1 MSEQN
6 QNAQSSRTLF
16 LANITH
22 EFRTPIQTILA
33 TLDLLNETNLD
44 QEQIEYLQQMRFS
57 AEALASLVNDFLDFS
72 KLESG
77 QFRFEYIPYNPLQ
90 LAEQTVELLAIEA
103 HNKGIEIITDIDFS
117 LPTTIVGDPTR
128 TRQILL
134 NLLKNAVKF
143 TASGYVQ
150 VSIVADENARIISFA
165 VKDSGIGVP
174 KDKQDKLFSDF
185 YQTDAS
191 TTRKYGGTGLG
202 LSISKNFVQLM
213 GGTIQMQDNP
223 EGGSIFSFNLP
234 YSVPQE
240 VEPKQQPLGAEITAN
255 QKLLIVD
262 DKHASAESLVKKLTL
277 LGYTDITFVD
287 SGEKALALMLEKADK
302 NEFFTQL
309 FIDMT
314 MQGMDGWRLAS
325 EINNN
330 PKINNAKLYLL
341 IPEGQM
347 GRDAKMKRMRWF
359 NGYLYKP
366 VKKAQL
372 IKLLCDNAA
381 DDLELEA
388 VDDDVELTPIQFFA
402 GKELETFGN
411 ASFEEDKKPEEK
423 IEDVPKA
430 ESNGAGEARAE
441 SSAVS
446 AAGTAQP
453 AGEKPAKPV
462 FDQIAKD
469 CTILVA
475 EDHPVNQKLIQT
487 FFTSF
492 GATVICASNG
502 EEAFNKAKENPNVD
516 IIFMDI
522 QMPVMSGLEATKAI
536 REYGIKTPIV
546 ACTANTDPS
555 DFDEYTAAGMND
567 ILTKPF
573 KKQSV
578 YDILGVWIKKIKGGN
593 SESSEKGIKK
603 FFRKKEA
610 DKASLRAI
618 WNFETFKNNG
628 DSSKEG
634 GKKRIESFTEKAVSV
649 FQKLGVALAADNF
662 AKVQSTISS
671 LKTPAKNIGAEKL
684 YDAAMQMELIAK
696 AGSAVACDTCLKE
709 CGMLFDE
716 FTTKTEE
723 WLSHE

>member
-6 QNAQSSRTLF
+6 QNAQNSRTLF

-44 QEQIEYLQQMRFS
+44 QEQVEYLQQMRFS
-57 AEALASLVNDFLDFS
+57 AEALSSLVNDFLDFS

-143 TASGYVQ
+143 TATGYVQ
-150 VSIVADENARIISFA
+150 VSIVADEFARIISFA
-165 VKDSGIGVP
+165 VKDTGIGVP

-202 LSISKNFVQLM
+202 LSISKNFVKLM

-234 YSVPQE
+234 YSVPKD
-240 VEPKQQPLGAEITAN
+240 VEPKQQPLGAEITGG

-262 DKHASAESLVKKLTL
+262 DKHASAESLIKKLTL
-277 LGYTDITFVD
+277 LGYGDITFAD
-287 SGEKALALMLEKADK
+287 SGEKALALMLEKAEK

-372 IKLLCDNAA
+372 IKLLCDNAG

-388 VDDDVELTPIQFFA
+388 VDDDAELTPIQFFA

-411 ASFEEDKKPEEK
+411 ASFTEGEKPSEEK
-423 IEDVPKA
+423 TEKA
-430 ESNGAGEARAE
+430 ASPEPASAE
-441 SSAVS
+441 TENAAAKNTNSSAVAAP
-446 AAGTAQP
+446 AAG
-453 AGEKPAKPV
+453 KPV
-462 FDQIAKD
+462 FEQIAKGY
-469 CTILVA
+469 TILVA
-475 EDHPVNQKLIQT
+475 EDHPVNQRLIQT

-502 EEAFNKAKENPNVD
+502 EEAFEKAKANPNVD

-536 REYGIKTPIV
+536 REHGIKTPIV
-546 ACTANTDPS
+546 ACTANTDPA
-555 DFDEYTAAGMND
+555 DFDEYTATGMND
-567 ILTKPF
+567 VLTKPF

-578 YDILGVWIKKIKGGN
+578 YEILGAWIEKIGGKGESTGN
-593 SESSEKGIKK
+593 TEKASA
-603 FFRKKEA
+603 KKEEGN
-610 DKASLRAI
+610 KAALRAI
-618 WNFETFKNNG
+618 WNFETFAQNG
-628 DSSKEG
+628 DSSKTG
-634 GKKRIESFTEKAVSV
+634 GKKRIENFTEKAVSV
-649 FQKLGVALAADNF
+649 FQKIGVALAAGNF
-662 AKVQSTISS
+662 SKVQSTISS
-671 LKTPAKNIGAEKL
+671 LKTPAKSIGAEKL

-709 CGMLFDE
+709 CGILFDE

-723 WLSHE
+723 WLLHE